1 MDLCLRS
8 SLPLIL
14 LALSFLA
21 MSLALSS
28 SAPPRPASP
37 GFFSWKRNATESA
50 IDYTKN
56 DLLLGSQDP
65 IFWFLVPL
73 LGLISAGLCVL
84 VNWAAL
90 GVTALL
96 YLPYSLLTVRPA
108 WARADDGRKTTV
120 PGFAASSP
128 RRRFVTALVLLLLVS
143 SVVPYQF
150 AYLVACIVQLATCTR
165 ALRLVK
171 ETVSHLL
178 FVIDNHDPRADYHSD
193 RELITTSTTT
203 LIQSSS

>member
-28 SAPPRPASP
+28 SVPPRPASP
-37 GFFSWKRNATESA
+37 GFFSWKKNSTESA

-73 LGLISAGLCVL
+73 LGLISTGLCVL

-96 YLPYSLLTVRPA
+96 YMPYSLLISRPA
-108 WARADDGRKTTV
+108 WTRAENERRTTV

-128 RRRFVTALVLLLLVS
+128 RRRFVTALLLLLLVS

-171 ETVSHLL
+171 EMVSNLNFVTMIHGLTTVA
-178 FVIDNHDPRADYHSD
+178 IGR
-193 RELITTSTTT
+193 
-203 LIQSSS
+203 